1 MEILEG
7 GNKVKHKGTLGVMD
21 VLIILIVFTAQV
33 NAFWS
38 IFFIYVQFSI
48 YKVYINKA
56 VKNE

>member
-33 NAFWS
+33 NAF
-38 IFFIYVQFSI
+38 
-48 YKVYINKA
+48 
-56 VKNE
+56 